1 MATNIYNKKMRFTET
16 LVFRKSRPII
26 DSLSNILGV
35 SITLFDRNGNLTYQ
49 SSWRHQYCETIKA
62 DPSCSDHY
70 AKIID
75 YVRNYQMPYIQEC
88 HAGFVTVAYPL
99 IIQDNTQEIFSEV
112 LIGILFFSPLL
123 LHEQNKDLGEH
134 LAPTAKESDN
144 SQYRQPKE
152 LVKGVRTFS
161 RYELNQ
167 IEGLIYTI
175 FGEIIDSSQEISKI
189 VEHSVAF
196 QNELTLLYDFVK
208 KAGGKTNLID
218 MLLYIQSILDTNIR
232 PSQLLVLLN
241 DEYIKELAALDNLA
255 EKTENIRVNSISKVS
270 DKGFLAEAI
279 ENGRTSI
286 KNNMEGDSIFQFII
300 DLIAQKGMACPIKF
314 DNKLIGLMVFF
325 DKKDG
330 EDFFADDAKF
340 AEALAASIGVV
351 LEIIYLTTKLAK
363 SETWKEISFRAA
375 HKIGNA
381 LFALKGPIAQIKLLQ
396 NTGKLTDDKVAELA
410 NRLDE
415 RMKEADYI
423 IRAIKDYI
431 RPGELNLKQTNIN
444 SILRK
449 VIQDMRITISEKISL
464 KTQFAD
470 GLPLVPLDIEK
481 ISRAIEELIQNATFF
496 VGENGEINIRTYIAS
511 SDEKREL
518 AFSLDEEFIVID
530 ISDNGAGIL
539 DKNKERIFYPFFST
553 RAAGTGQG
561 LAIVSTD
568 IQLHSG
574 GIKEVGKYGEGAR
587 FLILLPLDKNRG
599 KSNET
604 NINC

>member
-1 MATNIYNKKMRFTET
+1 MNTNIYDKKMRFTET
-16 LVFRKSRPII
+16 LIFRKSRPII

-35 SITLFDRNGNLTYQ
+35 SITLFDRNGNLIYQ
-49 SSWRHQYCETIKA
+49 SSWRHQYCETIKIDA
-62 DPSCSDHY
+62 NCSDHY
-70 AKIID
+70 ARIID
-75 YVRNYQMPYIQEC
+75 YVRNYRMSYIQEC
-88 HAGFVTVAYPL
+88 HGSFVTVAYPL
-99 IIQDNTQEIFSEV
+99 IIQDITQEIFSEV
-112 LIGILFFSPLL
+112 LIGVLFFSPLL
-123 LHEQNKDLGEH
+123 LHEQNNNLEKH
-134 LAPTAKESDN
+134 LAPTIEESDN
-144 SQYRQPKE
+144 SQYKQE
-152 LVKGVRTFS
+152 LIKSVRVFS

-189 VEHSVAF
+189 VENSVAF

-208 KAGGKTNLID
+208 KAGGKTNLTD
-218 MLLYIQSILDTNIR
+218 MLLYIQNTLETNIR

-241 DEYIKELAALDNLA
+241 DEYIKELTSLDNLA
-255 EKTENIRVNSISKVS
+255 EKTESIKVFSTSKIS
-270 DKGFLAEAI
+270 GEGFLTESLESGKTA
-279 ENGRTSI
+279 I
-286 KNNMEGDSIFQFII
+286 KNNIEGDPIFQFITE
-300 DLIAQKGMACPIKF
+300 LIAQKGMACPIKF
-314 DNKLIGLMVFF
+314 DNKSLGLMVLF

-340 AEALAASIGVV
+340 AEALASSIGVV

-363 SETWKEISFRAA
+363 SESWKEISFRAA

-396 NTGKLTDDKVAELA
+396 NTGKLTEDKVAELA

-415 RMKEADYI
+415 RMKEADSI

-431 RPGELNLKQTNIN
+431 RPGELNLKQVNIN
-444 SILRK
+444 SILKR
-449 VIQDMRITISEKISL
+449 VIQDMRITVNEKISL

-470 GLPLVPLDIEK
+470 GLPLMPLDIDK
-481 ISRAIEELIQNATFF
+481 ISRAVEELIQNATFF
-496 VGENGEINIRTYIAS
+496 IGEDGEIIIRTDIAS
-511 SDEKREL
+511 NDEKREL
-518 AFSLDEEFIVID
+518 AFSLDEEFVVID

-568 IQLHSG
+568 IQLHNG
-574 GIKEVGKYGEGAR
+574 GIKEVGKFGGGAR
-587 FLILLPLDKNRG
+587 FLILLPVDKNRG
-599 KSNET
+599 KDHET
-604 NINC
+604 DTNC